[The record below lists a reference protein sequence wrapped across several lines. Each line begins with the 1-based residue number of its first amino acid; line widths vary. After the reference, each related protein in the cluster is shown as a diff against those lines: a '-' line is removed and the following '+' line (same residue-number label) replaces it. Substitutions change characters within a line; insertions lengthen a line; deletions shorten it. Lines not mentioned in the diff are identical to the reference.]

1 MNTRFNRCHQFIHY
15 HIGKPSRQKFAQV
28 NYSVMALAYTRAT
41 IVGAIHRPAKLIGF
55 GCLAITALGWGL
67 NWPATKLLLEQCPP
81 LTARGIAGI
90 VASLAL
96 AGIAASRG
104 ETLVVPRHFR
114 CRLVGS
120 ALLNVSAWMGL
131 TTLSLV
137 WLNAGEAA
145 TLAYTTPVWTAL
157 LAWPVLGEKLVLRKI
172 AALVLGICGII
183 VLLGGNG
190 LSADRAKLPG
200 VVIAL
205 AAAMLFALGTVLCKR
220 LPLNMTSIAM
230 TAWQVG
236 IGCIVLLGA
245 SLVLEHPHLLEMHWF
260 GWAALSYTAAVSLGI
275 CYITWFTALRR
286 LEAGTAAIGTLLTPI
301 IGVVASAISLGE
313 PLLVPQFASLTLVAT
328 GIMLAVKPSRRVGP
342 PARGE

>member
-1 MNTRFNRCHQFIHY
+1 
-15 HIGKPSRQKFAQV
+15 
-28 NYSVMALAYTRAT
+28 MA
-41 IVGAIHRPAKLIGF
+41 VAIRRPAQLIGF
-55 GCLAITALGWGL
+55 GCLVVTALGWGL
-67 NWPATKLLLEQCPP
+67 NWPATKFLLEQCPP

-104 ETLVVPRHFR
+104 EALGVPHQLRW
-114 CRLVGS
+114 RLFGS

-145 TLAYTTPVWTAL
+145 ILAYTMPVWAAL
-157 LAWPVLGEKLVLRKI
+157 LAWPILGERLVPRKI
-172 AALVLGICGII
+172 MALVLGVSGIA

-190 LSADRAKLPG
+190 FSADAAKLPG

-205 AAAMLFALGTVLCKR
+205 AAAALFALGAVLSKR
-220 LPLNMTSIAM
+220 SPLKMAPIAM

-245 SLVLEHPHLLEMHWF
+245 SLLLEHPHLLEMHWF
-260 GWAALSYTAAVSLGI
+260 GWAALAYTAAVSLGI
-275 CYITWFTALRR
+275 CYITWFAALRR
-286 LEAGTAAIGTLLTPI
+286 LEASTAAIGTLLTPI
-301 IGVVASAISLGE
+301 VGVVASAVALGE
-313 PLLVPQFASLTLVAT
+313 PLLFPQFASLTMVGA
-328 GIMLAVKPSRRVGP
+328 GIILAMRP
-342 PARGE
+342 

>member
-1 MNTRFNRCHQFIHY
+1 MTCAHT
-15 HIGKPSRQKFAQV
+15 K
-28 NYSVMALAYTRAT
+28 AT
-41 IVGAIHRPAKLIGF
+41 IAVAIHRPAQLIGVS
-55 GCLAITALGWGL
+55 CLVITALGWGL
-67 NWPATKLLLEQCPP
+67 NWPATKYLLEQCPP

-96 AGIAASRG
+96 AGIAALRG
-104 ETLVVPRHFR
+104 ETLIVPRQLR
-114 CRLVGS
+114 WRLVGL

-145 TLAYTTPVWTAL
+145 TLAYTMPVWTAL
-157 LAWPVLGEKLVLRKI
+157 LAWPVLGEKLVLRRI
-172 AALVLGICGII
+172 VALVLGVCGIV

-190 LSADRAKLPG
+190 FGADAAKLPG
-200 VVIAL
+200 VGIAL
-205 AAAMLFALGTVLCKR
+205 AAAMLFALGTVLGKR
-220 LPLNMTSIAM
+220 SPLNMTPIAM

-245 SLVLEHPHLLEMHWF
+245 SLVLEHPHLLEMRWF

-275 CYITWFTALRR
+275 CYITWFAALRR

-313 PLLVPQFASLTLVAT
+313 PLLLPQFASLALVVT
-328 GIMLAVKPSRRVGP
+328 GIILAVRPS
-342 PARGE
+342 

>member
-1 MNTRFNRCHQFIHY
+1 M
-15 HIGKPSRQKFAQV
+15 PSRQMVAPMNDTMTAWAKVTTAV
-28 NYSVMALAYTRAT
+28 
-41 IVGAIHRPAKLIGF
+41 AIHRPAQLVGF
-55 GCLAITALGWGL
+55 GCLVITALGWGL
-67 NWPATKLLLEQCPP
+67 NWPATKFLLEQCPP

-104 ETLVVPRHFR
+104 ETLFVPRALR
-114 CRLVGS
+114 WRLVGS

-145 TLAYTTPVWTAL
+145 TLAYTMPVWTAL
-157 LAWPVLGEKLVLRKI
+157 LAWPVLGEKLVLRRVV
-172 AALVLGICGII
+172 ALVLGVCGIV
-183 VLLGGNG
+183 VLLGANG
-190 LSADRAKLPG
+190 FSADAAKLPG

-205 AAAMLFALGTVLCKR
+205 TAAMLFALGTVLGKR
-220 LPLNMTSIAM
+220 SPLNMTPIAM

-245 SLVLEHPHLLEMHWF
+245 SLVLEDPHLLEMHWF

-275 CYITWFTALRR
+275 CYITWFAALRR

-313 PLLVPQFASLTLVAT
+313 PLLLPQFASLALVVT
-328 GIMLAVKPSRRVGP
+328 GIILAVRPS
-342 PARGE
+342 